1 MVVNILYYPVP
12 TIRISLFIAGSC
24 IDILCSCLVFASQ
37 LNLKSS
43 SPTKCF
49 TSSYMKSNIYLFLIQ
64 CFCIFTLLSFNY
76 MLYATLYG
84 CKFLFVALSKSCT
97 EKTKKKKKPGQ
108 QIRKAFTSL
117 HWHENIIFQKWLPL
131 LLISFWRRMFG
142 KLYTFTSFINQQDS
156 PAHFLAILNM
166 LAALTNISAASSTLV
181 ELPL

>member
-1 MVVNILYYPVP
+1 MLHQQLHEIKHIFVFDSMLLYLHIALNKHIWLHYVVVN
-12 TIRISLFIAGSC
+12 
-24 IDILCSCLVFASQ
+24 
-37 LNLKSS
+37 
-43 SPTKCF
+43 
-49 TSSYMKSNIYLFLIQ
+49 SY
-64 CFCIFTLLSFNY
+64 LSFCQN
-76 MLYATLYG
+76 L
-84 CKFLFVALSKSCT
+84 VQ
-97 EKTKKKKKPGQ
+97 KKRKKKPGQ